1 MRFIGETS
9 GDGARQGV
17 GSPRAR
23 AARQDRFRA
32 LAEANEPHI
41 ARYLRSLGLS
51 DADCDDAV
59 QEVLLVLAS
68 KLDTLE
74 IGSERPFLFATARR
88 IAGNARRG
96 VRRHLRK
103 LDELARADTQEA
115 PSTEALMDQLHL
127 RSRLD
132 DAIDNLP
139 MDVRLVF
146 VLHEVNEM
154 PVAAIAERLGIAEGT
169 VASRLRRARECF
181 DEAIA
186 RSSAAATS
194 VRVRAIGPAK
204 VAPERGAAEILSWW
218 VSGGEA
224 DALRAVVRL
233 FARSHPNMPVVSIAA
248 PSAVSAKSHLSSRMS
263 RGVPPDTF
271 QVNGGL
277 DLLRWVRHGG
287 PSDRM
292 EPLDF
297 LFASERWGSAFPS
310 DVRELLSHAGR
321 TYAVPLAIH
330 RTNTLFANKRTF
342 EAYGLSLPTTL
353 EELHFVA
360 STLRARGVVP
370 FGIGYKQPWTI
381 TMLAFETVMVAIAGG
396 DYYRDF
402 FTGRRSAN
410 DPELRATLAELSCI
424 LDYCNA
430 DAAALDWDNGV
441 DLLPSGG
448 AAMTIMGDWAK
459 GYLNA
464 RGWVGGVDFDVAA
477 SPGARDVF
485 VFATDAFGFP
495 KHASRPDSTME
506 LLKVFGSREG
516 QDAFSPLKG
525 SIPARS
531 DVDLSAYD
539 SQARQTARDF
549 RGGTRYPSLPSLAPS
564 SFTRVLDVAMAQFA
578 RDRNA
583 DKVVAVV
590 RAHYDLLG
598 W

>member
-1 MRFIGETS
+1 MRFIGETA
-9 GDGARQGV
+9 GDGARQSEGA
-17 GSPRAR
+17 PRAR
-23 AARQDRFRA
+23 AARQARFRTVV
-32 LAEANEPHI
+32 EANEVHI

-68 KLDTLE
+68 KLETLE

-96 VRRHLRK
+96 VRRHRRK
-103 LDELARADTQEA
+103 LDELTRAETLEA
-115 PSTEALMDQLHL
+115 PSTESLMAQLHM
-127 RSRLD
+127 RSFLD
-132 DAIDNLP
+132 DTIDSLP
-139 MDVRLVF
+139 MDARLVF

-181 DEAIA
+181 EESIA
-186 RSSAAATS
+186 RSSAASAS
-194 VRVRAIGPAK
+194 VRRTSGAVKA
-204 VAPERGAAEILSWW
+204 APERGAAEILSWW

-277 DLLRWVRHGG
+277 DLLRWVRRGG

-292 EPLDF
+292 EPVDF
-297 LFASERWGSAFPS
+297 LFASEKWGSAFPS

-342 EAYGLSLPTTL
+342 EAHGLSLPTTL
-353 EELHFVA
+353 RELHSVA
-360 STLRARGVVP
+360 RALRARGIVP

-396 DYYRDF
+396 DYYREF
-402 FTGRRSAN
+402 FTGRRNAN

-430 DAAALDWDNGV
+430 DAAALDWDKGV

-464 RGWVGGVDFDVAA
+464 RGWVGGVDFEVAA
-477 SPGARDVF
+477 SPGAGDVF

-525 SIPARS
+525 SIPARM

-539 SQARQTARDF
+539 SQARQTVRDF
-549 RGGTRYPSLPSLAPS
+549 RGGMRHPSLPSLAPS

-598 W
+598 L